1 MTTPSANA
9 RIVAENLNVSEIPAD
24 RSPMHAAVRSAE
36 IERQALLLD
45 ALAEQTGFS
54 LAEAAKSFAA

>member
-1 MTTPSANA
+1 MTKPSANA

-24 RSPMHAAVRSAE
+24 RSPMHAALRSTE

-45 ALAEQTGFS
+45 ALSEKTGFN
-54 LAEAAKSFAA
+54 LENVAKSFAA